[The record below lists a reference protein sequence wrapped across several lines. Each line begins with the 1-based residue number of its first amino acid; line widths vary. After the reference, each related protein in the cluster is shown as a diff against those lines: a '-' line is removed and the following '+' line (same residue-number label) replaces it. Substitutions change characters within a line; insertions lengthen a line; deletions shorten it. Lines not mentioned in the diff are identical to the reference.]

1 MNQATFEFIREHAE
15 ADVRQ
20 LALRGTR
27 DPEVDLTFALEQIA
41 GRQKAQAKL
50 PSWAATDGIVYPPH
64 LNMEQCSSESTARYK
79 AQLAGKGDK
88 LVDLTGGFGVDFYF
102 MSQGFSQ
109 RVYVEQNAE
118 LCQIIEHNMQALR
131 HECSVICHTASDYL
145 AMMSHADVIF
155 LDPARRNEHGGR
167 TYSIE
172 DCSPNVLELLP
183 QLMKKADRV
192 ILKLSPM
199 LDWHQAVEALKHV
212 VEVHIVSVAG
222 ECKELLL
229 VLCKETSEPLRLVC
243 VNGASTFEYIP
254 MLGTS
259 CSHVGNVMFP
269 SWEHLLSKE
278 QSCWLHE
285 PNASIMKAGC
295 FAALEE
301 RFPVKQIG
309 PNSHLFVSID
319 EISDFPGRSF
329 LIQAVSSL
337 NKRELK
343 EALRGIDRAN
353 IAVRNFPLTVAEL
366 RKRLKLKEGGEVYIF
381 ATTVANDGHRLIVC
395 RKKS

>member
-79 AQLAGKGDK
+79 ARLAGKGDK

-102 MSQGFSQ
+102 MSQSFSQ

-118 LCQIIEHNMQALR
+118 LCQIVEHNMQALR

-145 AMMSHADVIF
+145 TMMSHADVIF

-183 QLMKKADRV
+183 QLMEKADRV

-254 MLGTS
+254 NLGTS
-259 CSHVGNVMFP
+259 CSQHGNVMFP
-269 SWEHLLSKE
+269 AWERLLSRE
-278 QSCWLHE
+278 HTCWLHE

-343 EALRGIDRAN
+343 EALWGIDRAN